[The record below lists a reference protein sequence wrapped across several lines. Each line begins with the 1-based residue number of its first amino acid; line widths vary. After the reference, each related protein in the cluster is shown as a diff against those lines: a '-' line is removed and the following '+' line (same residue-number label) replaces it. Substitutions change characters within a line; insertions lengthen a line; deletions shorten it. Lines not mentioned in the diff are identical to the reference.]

1 MSKLISFLGRP
12 TRNRGSVAVCTED
25 EDDFDARLN
34 AHDKKAQRMFLI
46 MLEEKERSCCGLIFL
61 R

>member
-1 MSKLISFLGRP
+1 MQSWVSCC
-12 TRNRGSVAVCTED
+12 NTED

-34 AHDKKAQRMFLI
+34 AHDKKAQEMFLI
-46 MLEEKERSCCGLIFL
+46 MLEEKERSCCGLIVL